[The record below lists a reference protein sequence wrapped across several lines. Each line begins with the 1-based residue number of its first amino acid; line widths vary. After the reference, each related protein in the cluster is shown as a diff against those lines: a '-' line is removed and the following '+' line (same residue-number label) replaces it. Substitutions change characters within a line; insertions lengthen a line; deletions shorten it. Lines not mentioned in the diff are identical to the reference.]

1 MFHQETLTLLAA
13 SLLAALLLV
22 AWGCPAWGSD
32 SSTTARGGR
41 TAILLAHFGT
51 TVPSGVSALARINR
65 TVRAA
70 YPGVEVRTTF
80 TSNIIRGVWKKRRPE
95 MQAWLDQGV
104 PEEFF
109 RQKNLIATVG
119 DLLED
124 GYSTIVVQPTHMFYM
139 EQSHDLQQYVNAL
152 GSIRTMKERWR
163 PFEQIVMGRPALG
176 MPGERYPYPA
186 DIEEVVATLAADV
199 AQARQ
204 SGAMLLYMGHGN
216 AHWSSGVYAETAA
229 TIRRLYPEVAAF
241 VGVVEGYPSLAE
253 ILPQLHADG
262 RKKVLLKPFM
272 IVAGDHAVNDMVGEG
287 EDSWRSLLRAE
298 GFAVE
303 AVISGLGDND
313 QFAEI
318 FVRRIADAARDR
330 GISLK

>member
-1 MFHQETLTLLAA
+1 MNRRMGKLFTYLLITI
-13 SLLAALLLV
+13 ALLSF
-22 AWGCPAWGSD
+22 AAT
-32 SSTTARGGR
+32 TTAAPEQKRDDEAK
-41 TAILLAHFGT
+41 TAIVIASFGT
-51 TVPSGVSALARINR
+51 TVPRAVGAINNINER
-65 TVRAA
+65 VRQAF
-70 YPGVEVRTTF
+70 PETEVRLTF
-80 TSNIIRGVWKKRRPE
+80 TSNIIRSIWAKRRPE
-95 MQAWLDQGV
+95 AQKWLDQGI
-104 PEEFF
+104 PEEILYV
-109 RQKNLIATVG
+109 KNIISVIG
-119 DLLED
+119 DLREE
-124 GYSTIVVQPTHMFYM
+124 GYRNIIIQPTHMFYM